1 MSKTTY
7 IERIEKA
14 SKFYDNAYHHHK
26 ATFKG
31 LAEFYRNYGVIEK
44 EYANQLLRLAQGGTS

>member
-1 MSKTTY
+1 V
-7 IERIEKA
+7 

-31 LAEFYRNYGVIEK
+31 FGEFFRNYCATEK
-44 EYANQLLRLAQGGTS
+44 DYANQLLKLSEGGTLPPIQSTTA